1 MAFSKYPNLDNSLDQ
16 SQPSQDI
23 LSVSSLN
30 KMARTLLEANFPAVV
45 VEGEIS
51 NLARPASGHWY
62 LTLKDKSAQ
71 IRCAMFAGQNRLLR
85 FLPENGQ
92 QILVRG
98 KLSLYEGRGD
108 YQLIISSMEEAGN
121 GALQRA
127 FEELKAKL
135 LSQGLFDAK
144 HKQTIA
150 SNYKHIG
157 LITSATGAAVHDMI
171 TVFARRSPTTKLTLI
186 AVSVQGNAAPSE
198 IVHAIEKANRL
209 AATLQLDALIVG
221 RGGGSLEDLQ
231 AFNDESVARAIFASQ
246 LPITSAV
253 GHEVDFSIADFVA
266 DMRAPTP
273 SAAAELMSTS
283 AQDLMET
290 LKRLESSLIQQV
302 NAVLGQTSQRL
313 IWLLKQLKH
322 PGRRL
327 QEHAQTLD
335 TIELRLQRA
344 ARLKLANNQAR
355 LFAMNQRL
363 RSHSPR
369 QRFNQTNN
377 DLVLKTKRMRHAA
390 NTLLNTKQAQLAALI
405 RNLNTVS
412 PLSTLARGYSITF
425 DDAAV
430 VVRDIQSVKPGSGIV
445 TQLENG
451 KITSRV
457 ERIEPNPT
465 TNKVK

>member
-1 MAFSKYPNLDNSLDQ
+1 MAFSKYPDPISAQNQ

-51 NLARPASGHWY
+51 NLAKPASGHWY

-85 FLPENGQ
+85 FQPENGQ
-92 QILVRG
+92 QIMVRG

-135 LSQGLFDAK
+135 LAEGLFDAN
-144 HKQTIA
+144 HKQAIA
-150 SNYKHIG
+150 ANYKHIG

-171 TVFARRSPTTKLTLI
+171 TVFGRRSPGTKLTLI
-186 AVSVQGNAAPSE
+186 PVAVQGSAAAGEIANA
-198 IVHAIEKANRL
+198 IVKANKL
-209 AATLQLDALIVG
+209 AKILQLDALIVG

-283 AQDLMET
+283 QQDLVAT
-290 LKRLESSLIQQV
+290 IKRLELTLIQQI
-302 NAVLGQTSQRL
+302 NTVLGQSSQQL

-327 QEHAQTLD
+327 LEHAQTLD
-335 TIELRLQRA
+335 SIELRLQRA
-344 ARLKLANNQAR
+344 ARIKLSNSQAS

-363 RSHSPR
+363 RSHSPK
-369 QRFNQTNN
+369 QRFSQTAT
-377 DLVLKTKRMRHAA
+377 DLTLKGKRMRQALNA
-390 NTLLNTKQAQLAALI
+390 LLSARQAELSALV
-405 RNLNTVS
+405 RSLNTVS

-425 DDAAV
+425 DESSAV
-430 VVRDIQSVKPGSGIV
+430 VRSVQSVKPGSQLV

-451 KITSRV
+451 KITSVV
-457 ERIEPNPT
+457 ETIAPDAG
-465 TNKVK
+465 NKK

>member
-1 MAFSKYPNLDNSLDQ
+1 MAYSKYPYLDSALN
-16 SQPSQDI
+16 QPPQTQDI

-30 KMARTLLEANFPAVV
+30 KMARSLLEANFPAVV

-62 LTLKDKSAQ
+62 LTLKDKTAQ

-85 FLPENGQ
+85 FEPENGQ
-92 QILVRG
+92 KILVRG

-108 YQLIISSMEEAGN
+108 YQLIISSMEEAGS

-127 FEELKAKL
+127 FEQLKAKL
-135 LSQGLFDAK
+135 LDEGLFDAK
-144 HKQTIA
+144 HKQDIH

-171 TVFARRSPTTKLTLI
+171 IVFARRSPGTKLTLI
-186 AVSVQGNAAPSE
+186 PVSVQGNSAASE
-198 IVHAIEKANRL
+198 IANAIAKANRL
-209 AATLQLDALIVG
+209 AKTLQLDALIVG

-231 AFNDESVARAIFASQ
+231 AFNEESVARAIFASK

-283 AQDLMET
+283 RQDV
-290 LKRLESSLIQQV
+290 LESIKRAELKLIQQI
-302 NAVLGQTSQRL
+302 NSAIGRTSQQVV
-313 IWLLKQLKH
+313 WLLKQLKH

-335 TIELRLQRA
+335 TIELRLRRA
-344 ARLKLANNQAR
+344 ARSKIDGSQAKL
-355 LFAMNQRL
+355 FTMNQRL
-363 RSHSPR
+363 RSHSP
-369 QRFNQTNN
+369 QRRLQLVAN
-377 DLVLKTKRMRHAA
+377 DLNLKFKRMTQA
-390 NTLLNTKQAQLAALI
+390 LNTRLNIKQAELAALI
-405 RNLNTVS
+405 RSLNTVS

-425 DDAAV
+425 DESAA
-430 VVRDIQSVKPGSGIV
+430 VVRDIHGVRLGNKLV
-445 TQLENG
+445 TQLDNG
-451 KITSRV
+451 KITSVV
-457 ERIEPNPT
+457 ESLEPNSAV
-465 TNKVK
+465 NKEK